1 MRTGPRPN
9 PHEPLAEDWVAR
21 LTATRVAFVALL
33 AGAVGIAFAPIFVR
47 LSELGPTAT
56 AFYRLGLAL
65 PVLWLWME
73 IGDRRATAIRPTGYR
88 DFVGLAVSGLFFAG
102 DLGLWHWSIKLTS
115 VANSTLLVN
124 LAPVFVALGAWL
136 LFGERFS
143 ATFLVGMVVAL
154 AGAILLVG
162 GSPGFDPRHL
172 LGDVLAVAA
181 AVSYAGY
188 ILAVSR
194 LRSRF
199 STAAVMAYGGGVSC
213 AALLLA
219 ALVSGEHLIAST
231 AYGWAVLLGVALV
244 SQVGGQGLIT
254 YALAHLPSA
263 FSSVSLLLQP
273 VAAAL
278 LAWIVLG
285 EALGAWQ
292 GLGGAVVLA
301 GIFLARRGSG
311 KPLRKLTTPPAGAA
325 RERP

>member
-1 MRTGPRPN
+1 MRTGPRAN
-9 PHEPLAEDWVAR
+9 PQEPPARDLVAR
-21 LTATRVAFVALL
+21 RRVRRVAFVALL
-33 AGAVGIAFAPIFVR
+33 AGAIGIAFAPIFVR

-56 AFYRLGLAL
+56 AFYRLALAL
-65 PVLWLWME
+65 PILWLWME
-73 IGDRRATAIRPTGYR
+73 IGDRRAATNRPTGYR
-88 DFVGLAVSGLFFAG
+88 DFVGLAVSGLFFAA

-143 ATFLVGMVVAL
+143 ATFLVGLVVAIV
-154 AGAILLVG
+154 GAALLVG
-162 GSPGFDPRHL
+162 GSPKIGAGHL

-199 STAAVMAYGGGVSC
+199 STAAVMAYGGGVTC
-213 AALLLA
+213 AALLLV
-219 ALVSGEHLIAST
+219 ALVSGEGLIASS
-231 AYGWAVLLGVALV
+231 AYGWAMLLGIALV

-273 VAAAL
+273 VAAAI
-278 LAWIVLG
+278 LAWVILG

-292 GLGGAVVLA
+292 GLGGAVVLV
-301 GIFLARRGSG
+301 GIVLARRGGG
-311 KPLRKLTTPPAGAA
+311 KPA
-325 RERP
+325 

>member
-1 MRTGPRPN
+1 MRTGPRAN
-9 PHEPLAEDWVAR
+9 PHEPPARGRVAR
-21 LTATRVAFVALL
+21 LTVTRGAFVALL
-33 AGAVGIAFAPIFVR
+33 AGAAGIAFAPIFVR

-56 AFYRLGLAL
+56 AFYRLGFAL

-73 IGDRRATAIRPTGYR
+73 IGDRRPTTSRPARYR
-88 DFVGLAVSGLFFAG
+88 DFVALAVSGLFFAG

-143 ATFLVGMVVAL
+143 TTFLIGLVVAL
-154 AGAILLVG
+154 AGAALLVG
-162 GSPGFDPRHL
+162 GSPQIGPEHL

-213 AALLLA
+213 AALLLV
-219 ALVSGEHLIAST
+219 ALVSGESLVAST

-244 SQVGGQGLIT
+244 SQVGGQSLIT

-273 VAAAL
+273 VAATV
-278 LAWIVLG
+278 LAWIILG

-292 GLGGAVVLA
+292 GLGGAVVLV
-301 GIFLARRGSG
+301 GIVLARRGGG
-311 KPLRKLTTPPAGAA
+311 KPA
-325 RERP
+325 

>member
-1 MRTGPRPN
+1 MRTGPRAN
-9 PHEPLAEDWVAR
+9 PQEPPARDLVAR
-21 LTATRVAFVALL
+21 RRVRRVAFVALL
-33 AGAVGIAFAPIFVR
+33 AGAIGIAFAPIFVR

-56 AFYRLGLAL
+56 AFYRLALAL
-65 PVLWLWME
+65 PILWLWME
-73 IGDRRATAIRPTGYR
+73 IGDRRAATNRPTGYR
-88 DFVGLAVSGLFFAG
+88 DFVGLAVSGLFFAA

-143 ATFLVGMVVAL
+143 ATFLVGLVVAIV
-154 AGAILLVG
+154 GAALLVG
-162 GSPGFDPRHL
+162 GSPKIGAGHL

-199 STAAVMAYGGGVSC
+199 STAAVIAYGVGVTC
-213 AALLLA
+213 AALLLV
-219 ALVSGEHLIAST
+219 ALVSGEGLIASS
-231 AYGWAVLLGVALV
+231 AYGWAMLLGIALV

-273 VAAAL
+273 VAAAI
-278 LAWIVLG
+278 LAWVILG

-292 GLGGAVVLA
+292 GLGGAVVLV
-301 GIFLARRGSG
+301 GIVLARRGGG
-311 KPLRKLTTPPAGAA
+311 KPA
-325 RERP
+325 

>member
-1 MRTGPRPN
+1 MRTGPRAN
-9 PHEPLAEDWVAR
+9 SHEPPARDLVAR
-21 LTATRVAFVALL
+21 RAVRRVAFLALL
-33 AGAVGIAFAPIFVR
+33 AGAIGIAFSPIFVR

-56 AFYRLGLAL
+56 AFYRLAFAL

-73 IGDRRATAIRPTGYR
+73 IGDRRAETNRPTGYR

-143 ATFLVGMVVAL
+143 ATFLVGLVVAI
-154 AGAILLVG
+154 AGAALLVG
-162 GSPGFDPRHL
+162 GSPQITPSHV
-172 LGDVLAVAA
+172 LGDLVAVAA
-181 AVSYAGY
+181 AISYAGY

-213 AALLLA
+213 ATLLLV
-219 ALVSGEHLIAST
+219 ALVSGESLVASS
-231 AYGWAVLLGVALV
+231 AYGWAMLLGVALV

-273 VAAAL
+273 VAAAV
-278 LAWIVLG
+278 LAWVILG
-285 EALGAWQ
+285 EALGTWQ
-292 GLGGAVVLA
+292 GLGGAVVLV
-301 GIFLARRGSG
+301 GIVLARRGSG
-311 KPLRKLTTPPAGAA
+311 KPA
-325 RERP
+325 

>member
-1 MRTGPRPN
+1 MKTGPRPN

-73 IGDRRATAIRPTGYR
+73 IGDRRAAAIRPTGYR

-154 AGAILLVG
+154 AGAILLIG
-162 GSPGFDPRHL
+162 GSPDFDPRHL

-244 SQVGGQGLIT
+244 SQVGG
-254 YALAHLPSA
+254 
-263 FSSVSLLLQP
+263 
-273 VAAAL
+273 
-278 LAWIVLG
+278 
-285 EALGAWQ
+285 
-292 GLGGAVVLA
+292 
-301 GIFLARRGSG
+301 
-311 KPLRKLTTPPAGAA
+311 
-325 RERP
+325 RP

>member
-1 MRTGPRPN
+1 MRTGPRAN
-9 PHEPLAEDWVAR
+9 PHEPPARDLVAR
-21 LTATRVAFVALL
+21 RTVRRAAFVALL
-33 AGAVGIAFAPIFVR
+33 AGAIGIAFSPIFVR

-56 AFYRLGLAL
+56 AFYRLALAL
-65 PVLWLWME
+65 PILWLWME
-73 IGDRRATAIRPTGYR
+73 VGDRRAATNRPTGYR
-88 DFVGLAVSGLFFAG
+88 DFVGLAVAGLFFAG

-143 ATFLVGMVVAL
+143 ATFLIGLVVAL
-154 AGAILLVG
+154 TGAVLLVG
-162 GSPGFDPRHL
+162 GSPQIRAEHL

-213 AALLLA
+213 AALLLV
-219 ALVSGEHLIAST
+219 ALVSGESLIASS
-231 AYGWAVLLGVALV
+231 AYGWAMLLGVALV

-254 YALAHLPSA
+254 YSLAHLPSA

-273 VAAAL
+273 VAAAV
-278 LAWIVLG
+278 LAWVILG

-292 GLGGAVVLA
+292 GLGGAIVLVGIVLA
-301 GIFLARRGSG
+301 RHGGG
-311 KPLRKLTTPPAGAA
+311 KPA
-325 RERP
+325 

>member
-1 MRTGPRPN
+1 MRTGPHAN
-9 PHEPLAEDWVAR
+9 PHETPARDPVAR
-21 LTATRVAFVALL
+21 RTVRRVAFVALL
-33 AGAVGIAFAPIFVR
+33 AGATGIAFAPIFVR

-56 AFYRLGLAL
+56 AFYRLALAL
-65 PVLWLWME
+65 PILWLWME
-73 IGDRRATAIRPTGYR
+73 IGDRRAATNRPTGYR

-136 LFGERFS
+136 FFGERFS
-143 ATFLVGMVVAL
+143 TTFLIGLVVAIV
-154 AGAILLVG
+154 GAALLVG
-162 GSPGFDPRHL
+162 GNPQVGAEHL

-194 LRSRF
+194 LRARF

-213 AALLLA
+213 AALLLV
-219 ALVSGEHLIAST
+219 ALVSGENLIASS
-231 AYGWAVLLGVALV
+231 AYGWAMLLGVALV
-244 SQVGGQGLIT
+244 SQVGGQSLIT

-273 VAAAL
+273 VAAAI
-278 LAWIVLG
+278 LAWVILG

-292 GLGGAVVLA
+292 GLGGAVVLV
-301 GIFLARRGSG
+301 GIVLARRGSG
-311 KPLRKLTTPPAGAA
+311 KPA
-325 RERP
+325 

>member
-1 MRTGPRPN
+1 VVRAGIIRGDEDSMRTGPRAN
-9 PHEPLAEDWVAR
+9 PYKSPARDPVAR
-21 LTATRVAFVALL
+21 RTVKRVAFVALL
-33 AGAVGIAFAPIFVR
+33 AGATGIAFAPIFVR

-56 AFYRLGLAL
+56 AFYRLALAL
-65 PVLWLWME
+65 PILWLWME
-73 IGDRRATAIRPTGYR
+73 IGDRRAATNRPTGYR

-136 LFGERFS
+136 FFGERFS
-143 ATFLVGMVVAL
+143 TTFLIGLVVAIV
-154 AGAILLVG
+154 GAALLVG
-162 GSPGFDPRHL
+162 GSPQIGADHL

-194 LRSRF
+194 LRARF
-199 STAAVMAYGGGVSC
+199 STAAVMAYGGGVTC
-213 AALLLA
+213 AALLLV
-219 ALVSGEHLIAST
+219 ALVSGENLIASS
-231 AYGWAVLLGVALV
+231 AYGWAMLLGVALV
-244 SQVGGQGLIT
+244 SQVGGQSLIT

-273 VAAAL
+273 VAAAV
-278 LAWIVLG
+278 LAWVILG

-292 GLGGAVVLA
+292 GLGGAVVLV
-301 GIFLARRGSG
+301 GIVLARRGGG
-311 KPLRKLTTPPAGAA
+311 KPA
-325 RERP
+325 

>member
-1 MRTGPRPN
+1 MKTGPRAN
-9 PHEPLAEDWVAR
+9 SHEPPARDLVAR
-21 LTATRVAFVALL
+21 RTVRRVAFVALL
-33 AGAVGIAFAPIFVR
+33 AGAIGIAFAPIFVR

-56 AFYRLGLAL
+56 AFYRLALAL
-65 PVLWLWME
+65 PILWLWME
-73 IGDRRATAIRPTGYR
+73 IGDRRAATNRPTGYR

-136 LFGERFS
+136 FFGERFS
-143 ATFLVGMVVAL
+143 TTFLIGLVVAIV
-154 AGAILLVG
+154 GAALLVG
-162 GSPGFDPRHL
+162 GGPKTGAEHL

-213 AALLLA
+213 AALLLV
-219 ALVSGEHLIAST
+219 ALVSGESLIASSV
-231 AYGWAVLLGVALV
+231 YGWAMLLGVALV

-273 VAAAL
+273 VAAAV
-278 LAWIVLG
+278 LAWVILG

-292 GLGGAVVLA
+292 GLGGAVVLV
-301 GIFLARRGSG
+301 GIVLARRDGG
-311 KPLRKLTTPPAGAA
+311 KPA
-325 RERP
+325 